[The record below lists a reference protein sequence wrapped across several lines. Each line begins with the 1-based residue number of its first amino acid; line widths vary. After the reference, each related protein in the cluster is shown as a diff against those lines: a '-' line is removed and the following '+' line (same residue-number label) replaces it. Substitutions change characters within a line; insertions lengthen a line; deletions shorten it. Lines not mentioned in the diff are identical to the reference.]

1 MLTITVD
8 DSAFRSHMQEL
19 QKRLDNLTP
28 VLNDIGN
35 RMENAVRQ
43 RFASHTD
50 PSGAPWKPW
59 APSTL
64 ESYPFPGKPAAKK
77 YGPGNARLL
86 DRHGDM
92 LGSLSYQ
99 ASPTSVRIG
108 FVQPYAMY
116 HEYGTKHM
124 PRRSLLTADPTQP
137 RLGTTD
143 EAMVLDVITQWL
155 TPKKGT

>member
-43 RFASHTD
+43 RFASRTD

-64 ESYPFPGKPAAKK
+64 ESYPFPGKPATKK

-99 ASPTSVRIG
+99 ASPTSVTIG
-108 FVQPYAMY
+108 FGQPYATY
-116 HEYGTKHM
+116 HEFGTKRM
-124 PRRSLLTADPTQP
+124 PRRGLLTADPTKA
-137 RLGTTD
+137 RLGAAD

-155 TPKKGT
+155 APKKGA

>member
-8 DSAFRSHMQEL
+8 DSAFRAHMQEL
-19 QKRLDNLTP
+19 QKRVENPTP
-28 VLNDIGN
+28 VFNDIGN

-43 RFASHTD
+43 RFATRTD

-59 APSTL
+59 AASTHK
-64 ESYPFPGKPAAKK
+64 SYPFPGKPAAKK
-77 YGPGNARLL
+77 YGPGHARLL

-99 ASPTSVRIG
+99 ASSTSVTIG
-108 FVQPYAMY
+108 LAQSYAVF
-116 HEYGTKHM
+116 HEYGTKRM
-124 PRRSLLTADPTQP
+124 PRRGLLTADPTQG
-137 RLGTTD
+137 RLGAAD

-155 TPKKGT
+155 THKKGA